1 MFQLM
6 MERMMSEG
14 MEKDFGTGKG
24 RPDAVICSTR

>member
-6 MERMMSEG
+6 MGRKVSEG
-14 MEKDFGTGKG
+14 MEKDFGAGKG

>member
-6 MERMMSEG
+6 MGEMMSEG
-14 MEKDFGTGKG
+14 MEKDFGAGER